1 MVLMCGH
8 PGGMEVTPAARPDAS
23 NPAWPLLHYVNGPE
37 VQFPQLSRIPTARL
51 GFVLTWRIPSWL
63 VKPLEMEEGKPISSW
78 LSCLQPPCG
87 LARSL
92 IQLPVTRLIAA
103 AQTRK
108 GSTYHSH
115 DHDDE
120 QGMATWPS
128 SPTAPQLHSPQYA
141 ELQTSVQP
149 FLFPL
154 RAERGWLCAE
164 NGGPRQVFPDQIS

>member
-23 NPAWPLLHYVNGPE
+23 NPAWPLLHFVNGPE
-37 VQFPQLSRIPTARL
+37 VQFPQLSRIPTARP

-115 DHDDE
+115 DHDD
-120 QGMATWPS
+120 GPA
-128 SPTAPQLHSPQYA
+128 APQRHSSTARNMQSSKPQY
-141 ELQTSVQP
+141 SHFSSRYV
-149 FLFPL
+149 L
-154 RAERGWLCAE
+154 REDGCVRRREGHDKC
-164 NGGPRQVFPDQIS
+164 PQIRSHNVYR